1 MGIQPRIYGCVNDD
15 VLIILTLLNY
25 WQPSCDQRDCKKH
38 VTKKGH
44 LRTLLDVP
52 FQYYR
57 YHWVSYGLGK
67 KHGGLAKIWTV
78 KVDSLDSGWLSCGA
92 LHGRPC
98 NMFVLFL
105 FHKIETHFSFSIHF
119 CTYIWKMFV
128 FHMILFESHPLILVL
143 DPNVDGYISL
153 TQLDSSYKSTHAIPY

>member
-1 MGIQPRIYGCVNDD
+1 MFLFNITD
-15 VLIILTLLNY
+15 IIESRMV
-25 WQPSCDQRDCKKH
+25 W
-38 VTKKGH
+38 
-44 LRTLLDVP
+44 
-52 FQYYR
+52 
-57 YHWVSYGLGK
+57 GK

-119 CTYIWKMFV
+119 CTYI
-128 FHMILFESHPLILVL
+128 
-143 DPNVDGYISL
+143 
-153 TQLDSSYKSTHAIPY
+153 

>member
-1 MGIQPRIYGCVNDD
+1 MFLFNITD
-15 VLIILTLLNY
+15 IIESRETA
-25 WQPSCDQRDCKKH
+25 
-38 VTKKGH
+38 T
-44 LRTLLDVP
+44 
-52 FQYYR
+52 
-57 YHWVSYGLGK
+57 YGLGKK

-119 CTYIWKMFV
+119 CTYI
-128 FHMILFESHPLILVL
+128 
-143 DPNVDGYISL
+143 
-153 TQLDSSYKSTHAIPY
+153 